1 MGLRGPRPVD
11 KERLEF
17 RALQFANFLYTL
29 RDGYGEIIK
38 SSGPSGSIE
47 IAGISGGPKETR
59 EFIQRFE
66 KLTGTSYEVV
76 SGIQQ
81 RSAAWGQLKR
91 ARTEKEIRRAAES
104 IRRWAQHVERSDWRT
119 EFPRVISDHA
129 KDLLRAKKA
138 WNYPRKGR
146 PKSDDKRVSFFA
158 KVLAGFMFG
167 LSPGYATKRLA
178 YWNWSKDWIQGPF
191 VAMEK
196 SFGGRI
202 VDFRRKEKKR

>member
-1 MGLRGPRPVD
+1 MD

-47 IAGISGGPKETR
+47 IAGISGRPRETR
-59 EFIQRFE
+59 EFIQRLE
-66 KLTGTSYEVV
+66 KLSGTAYDIVPR
-76 SGIQQ
+76 IQP
-81 RSAAWGQLKR
+81 RSAAWEQLKC
-91 ARTEKEIRRAAES
+91 AHTEKEIRRAAES
-104 IRRWAQHVERSDWRT
+104 IRRWARHVERSDWRS

-129 KDLLRAKKA
+129 KDLLRAKEA
-138 WNYPRKGR
+138 WNYPTEGR

-167 LSPGYATKRLA
+167 LSPGYAAKRLA
-178 YWNWSKDWIQGPF
+178 YWNWSKEWIQGPF

-196 SFGGRI
+196 SFGDRI